1 MQPLALLRNCI
12 YSGICEHR
20 VVIAHLNQAHRFQ
33 FFQMGR
39 VDRKQF
45 PAFCPDVPEGPTEV
59 DSFLNVKVVERV
71 VVVGHFAQGLTKC
84 STNCKPAGTVLFPA
98 RCERLATAIILTENA
113 NRENAMSDQHQVNS
127 IIAAAISDA
136 RKDHP
141 DGRIDP
147 EEAKQVAKCIIE
159 ALSSAGLQIVPV
171 SAD

>member
-1 MQPLALLRNCI
+1 MFDEL
-12 YSGICEHR
+12 
-20 VVIAHLNQAHRFQ
+20 QARRHRFVP
-33 FFQMGR
+33 GALR
-39 VDRKQF
+39 AACDRHYPDRERKQ
-45 PAFCPDVPEGPTEV
+45 
-59 DSFLNVKVVERV
+59 
-71 VVVGHFAQGLTKC
+71 
-84 STNCKPAGTVLFPA
+84 A
-98 RCERLATAIILTENA
+98 RAYA

>member
-1 MQPLALLRNCI
+1 M
-12 YSGICEHR
+12 
-20 VVIAHLNQAHRFQ
+20 
-33 FFQMGR
+33 
-39 VDRKQF
+39 
-45 PAFCPDVPEGPTEV
+45 PAFVSTGSSSRISTKPIDFSFSKWDGLIGSNFCPDVPEGPTEV

-71 VVVGHFAQGLTKC
+71 VVVGHFAQGLTEC

-98 RCERLATAIILTENA
+98 RCERLAAAIILTESA

-147 EEAKQVAKCIIE
+147 KEAKQVAKCIIE
-159 ALSSAGLQIVPV
+159 ALSSAGLQILPM
-171 SAD
+171 SKD